1 MRNQIGKPIG
11 VNAMSTLP
19 KSNTNGGL
27 INLIIGLSLLAFTLM
42 LALFILGIIF
52 KLAPVLGFFVAV
64 GGGIW
69 YFQAKDDHAKLR
81 AAQTVAAGLIV
92 MFVFGAI
99 F

>member
-1 MRNQIGKPIG
+1 
-11 VNAMSTLP
+11 MSTLP
-19 KSNTNGGL
+19 TSNTNRGL
-27 INLIIGLSLLAFTLM
+27 LNRILGHSLLAFTLM

-52 KLAPVLGFFVAV
+52 KLAPVIGFFVAV

-81 AAQTVAAGLIV
+81 AAQSVAAGLIV
-92 MFVFGAI
+92 MVVFGAI